1 MFMIKK
7 LLFFIALLFTANAFA
22 QYNWNN
28 SLSVYA
34 SAGITNFCKPQYDR
48 MGTLPS
54 GNAWFAG
61 ASYNLKSTT
70 ENAISFMV
78 GLRYEDMK
86 WFKIDY
92 SSPGGTHEEIET
104 NQQALYIQA
113 AVIHKHFVNP
123 RIFIPFGLHGNFL
136 VSNKHSGYKHF
147 RISGRDETFEYY
159 SNTADPKRKPI
170 YVFAAAGVGVKFTQ
184 NIQAE
189 TLIECGSSQN
199 TAYKYSLGGSIR
211 LSWTFGG

>member
-1 MFMIKK
+1 M
-7 LLFFIALLFTANAFA
+7 L
-22 QYNWNN
+22 
-28 SLSVYA
+28 
-34 SAGITNFCKPQYDR
+34 
-48 MGTLPS
+48 
-54 GNAWFAG
+54 
-61 ASYNLKSTT
+61 
-70 ENAISFMV
+70 

-113 AVIHKHFVNP
+113 AVIHKHFFNP

-136 VSNKHSGYKHF
+136 VSNKHSGYKHL
-147 RISGRDETFEYY
+147 RISGSNETFEYY
-159 SNTADPKRKPI
+159 TNTTDPNRKAV
-170 YVFAAAGVGVKFTQ
+170 YVFAATGIGVKFTQ

-189 TLIECGSSQN
+189 TLLEFGSSQN
-199 TAYKYSLGGSIR
+199 AAYKYSLGASVR